1 MDIKWKKSKTFL
13 SYFSFLL
20 GITLLFHSIF
30 AILGRTNGGIYLQQ
44 ELQYVLEKENDYQN
58 TEEFK
63 IFISDRLKN
72 FLTMAITGFIFK
84 DNEHEDYYNNTKAD
98 ANYRV
103 HYVLDYFRKK
113 FSSESEYYPK
123 KAGEF
128 HRIIKDDKNL
138 LYSIYYDNKILY
150 SNAYGYSLDGA
161 TKHFPSGYNF
171 LLYFDGNKAIITKDD
186 KDEIWYIPKYYS
198 ATTNRSTE
206 KVQICMAVSEVP
218 TPYFIKNYFNSF
230 YTDTNNS
237 FLYHLYQN
245 EKEIQ
250 KEIQKLYLSYL
261 ISGIA
266 GIIFLVLYGILR
278 SYKKIGDSWF
288 AHLCHKVLLEFK
300 ILIFLFLIGYT
311 IYQIFCQNPDIYWIL
326 RYENIYDYSSY
337 LGREIWASVFQ
348 VENCILSLFWF
359 SYFIWNER
367 RYYKPLWQQ
376 SIIYHFLKNSSQ
388 SFPFI
393 QKVSRQYKIIFW
405 SEFFLAA
412 CVAIIF
418 LILGIKTPYY
428 TSIFLYLGFGILFI
442 LLGFIIIIR
451 YIFTRHQMMLLHDVN
466 SLMKQISAIHNGN
479 LTTPLSEPENI
490 EFSEA
495 VQDLNDI
502 QYGMEIALKEQM
514 QSEQLKVELVSN
526 VSHDIKTPLTSII
539 SYVDLLK
546 QEDLPE
552 NLKDYVKILDDKAQ
566 RLKAMV
572 QDVFDISKAAS
583 GQLNIHLEQLDF
595 GKLLEQTLADMQE
608 TISLSSFS
616 IKTDIPPVPIYI
628 LADGQRLYRV
638 FQNLIQNALQY
649 SLENSRIYISLK
661 SEGNFAAVSIK
672 NTSKS
677 EIDENINY
685 IERFVRGDNSRS
697 DGGSGLGLSI
707 AQSFT
712 QACNG
717 NFSVETIADLF
728 VVTVEFPQ
736 IKNTS
741 QAIEA

>member
-20 GITLLFHSIF
+20 GITLLFHSVF
-30 AILGRTNGGIYLQQ
+30 AILGRTNGGIYLKQ
-44 ELQYVLEKENDYQN
+44 ELQDVLENDYQN

-72 FLTMAITGFIFK
+72 FLTMAIISTVFK
-84 DNEHEDYYNNTKAD
+84 EDEYENYYNGIYGDNIHFHR
-98 ANYRV
+98 NYV
-103 HYVLDYFRKK
+103 IDD
-113 FSSESEYYPK
+113 ESEYGPK
-123 KAGEF
+123 TASKF
-128 HRIIKDDKNL
+128 HQIIQDDKNL
-138 LYSIYYDNKILY
+138 LYSIYYDNRILY
-150 SNAYGYSLDGA
+150 SNAYGYSLDGP
-161 TKHFPSGYNF
+161 TKLLPSGYNF
-171 LLYFDGNKAIITKDD
+171 LLYFDGNKAIITKDN
-186 KDEIWYIPKYYS
+186 KEEIWYIPRYYDD
-198 ATTNRSTE
+198 ATGKNTE

-218 TPYFIKNYFNSF
+218 SPYFVKNYFNLF

-245 EKEIQ
+245 AKETQ

-261 ISGIA
+261 IISIVGIL
-266 GIIFLVLYGILR
+266 FLVLSGILR
-278 SYKKIGDSWF
+278 RYKKIGDTWF
-288 AHLCHKVLLEFK
+288 AHLCHKFLLEFK

-311 IYQIFCQNPDIYWIL
+311 TYQIFCQNTDIYWIL
-326 RYENIYDYSSY
+326 KYENIYDYSSY
-337 LGREIWASVFQ
+337 LGREIWAGIFQ
-348 VENCILSLFWF
+348 VEKCILTLFWF

-376 SIIYHFLKNSSQ
+376 SIIYHSLKNSSQ

-405 SEFFLAA
+405 SEFFLAV
-412 CVAIIF
+412 CVATIF
-418 LILGIKTPYY
+418 LIFGIKTYS
-428 TSIFLYLGFGILFI
+428 SIFLYLGVGILFM

-451 YIFTRHQMMLLHDVN
+451 YIFTRHQMILLNDVN
-466 SLMKQISAIHNGN
+466 SLMNQISAIHSGN

-526 VSHDIKTPLTSII
+526 VSHDLKTPLTSII

-566 RLKAMV
+566 RLNEMV

-583 GQLNIHLEQLDF
+583 GQLSVHLEQLDF
-595 GKLLEQTLADMQE
+595 GKLLEQTLAEMQE

-649 SLENSRIYISLK
+649 SLEGSRIYITLK
-661 SEGNFAAVSIK
+661 SEGNFATVSIK

-677 EIDENINY
+677 EINENINY

-717 NFSVETIADLF
+717 KFSVETIADLF
-728 VVTVEFPQ
+728 VVTVKFPQ
-736 IKNTS
+736 IRSAS

>member
-1 MDIKWKKSKTFL
+1 MDIKWKKSKTFI

-20 GITLLFHSIF
+20 GVTLLFHSAF
-30 AILGRTNGGIYLQQ
+30 AILGRTNGGIYLKQ
-44 ELQYVLEKENDYQN
+44 ELQNVLENDYQN

-63 IFISDRLKN
+63 KFISDRLKN
-72 FLTMAITGFIFK
+72 FLTMAITGAVFK
-84 DNEHEDYYNNTKAD
+84 EDEYENYYNGIYGDTIHFHRNYVFDNESEDG
-98 ANYRV
+98 
-103 HYVLDYFRKK
+103 
-113 FSSESEYYPK
+113 PK
-123 KAGEF
+123 KANAF
-128 HRIIKDDKNL
+128 HQIIQHDKNL

-150 SNAYGYSLDGA
+150 SNAYGYSMDGP

-186 KDEIWYIPKYYS
+186 KEEIWYIPKYH
-198 ATTNRSTE
+198 TDGTDKNTE
-206 KVQICMAVSEVP
+206 KVRICMAVSEVP
-218 TPYFIKNYFNSF
+218 TPYVIKNYFNSF
-230 YTDTNNS
+230 YTDTNTS

-250 KEIQKLYLSYL
+250 KLYLSYL
-261 ISGIA
+261 ITGIV
-266 GIIFLVLYGILR
+266 GILFLVLSGILR
-278 SYKKIGDSWF
+278 SYKKIGDTWF
-288 AHLCHKVLLEFK
+288 AHFCHKFWLEFK

-311 IYQIFCQNPDIYWIL
+311 TYQIFCQNPDIYWIL
-326 RYENIYDYSSY
+326 KYENIYDYSSY
-337 LGREIWASVFQ
+337 LGREIWAGVFQ
-348 VENCILSLFWF
+348 VENCILTLFWF

-376 SIIYHFLKNSSQ
+376 SIIYHSLKNSSQ

-405 SEFFLAA
+405 SEFFLAV
-412 CVAIIF
+412 CVATIF
-418 LILGIKTPYY
+418 LIFGIKTY
-428 TSIFLYLGFGILFI
+428 TPTFLYLGVGILFM
-442 LLGFIIIIR
+442 LLGFIIIVR
-451 YIFTRHQMMLLHDVN
+451 YIFTKHQMMLLHDVN
-466 SLMKQISAIHNGN
+466 SLMNQISSIHSGN

-502 QYGMEIALKEQM
+502 QYGMEVALKEQM

-546 QEDLPE
+546 QENLPE

-566 RLKAMV
+566 RLNEMV

-583 GQLNIHLEQLDF
+583 GQLSVHLEQLDF

-608 TISLSSFS
+608 TIALSSLS
-616 IKTDIPPVPIYI
+616 IKIDIPPVPIYI

-649 SLENSRIYISLK
+649 SLESSRIYINLK
-661 SEGNFAAVSIK
+661 SDGTFATVSIK

-717 NFSVETIADLF
+717 KFSVETIADLF

-736 IKNTS
+736 IRSAS